1 MTLGSRSSLRNGEG
15 SLLWSGR
22 WVNSG
27 TFFSDHVMYPEQTD
41 HNAFVFQLV
50 NGLGEWVDLYAD
62 HWLLVSQNGASP
74 TFDWSSVW
82 KWMGPYRVH
91 HFLWLGVHDL
101 LLKNGERDRRNLSS
115 SNLCPRCNLGYRK
128 IALQLDSQVAVS
140 ILLQDGEVT
149 HKHGTEVLKFREL
162 LSRDWVVKVYHIF
175 REANKVVD
183 FLAVGHDFNFGS
195 HEFDCSTPDFCSIFY
210 MINLASQYPG
220 LS

>member
-1 MTLGSRSSLRNGEG
+1 MGNGIDAIYPPRIFAPAAIWVRNHFYTCSVNVVLSQRSLWKNRNELIYLAKQEIPMATTIRQR
-15 SLLWSGR
+15 SWSDI
-22 WVNSG
+22 V
-27 TFFSDHVMYPEQTD
+27 HQE
-41 HNAFVFQLV
+41 HIKEKKFV
-50 NGLGEWVDLYAD
+50 
-62 HWLLVSQNGASP
+62 VSQPSKISTNIAWELGPDEWFIVNTNGSVL
-74 TFDWSSVW
+74 TSSGMAAGGGLV
-82 KWMGPYRVH
+82 R
-91 HFLWLGVHDL
+91 
-101 LLKNGERDRRNLSS
+101 
-115 SNLCPRCNLGYRK
+115 YRK